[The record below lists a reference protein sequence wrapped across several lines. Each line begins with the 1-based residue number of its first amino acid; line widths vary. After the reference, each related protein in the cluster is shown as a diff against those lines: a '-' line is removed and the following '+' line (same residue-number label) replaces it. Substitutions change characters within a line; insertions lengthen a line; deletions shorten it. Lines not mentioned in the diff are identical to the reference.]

1 MHRRKSTSYRMGRF
15 GRFELS
21 RYEGPDVAP
30 PPPLRIDNPKDHG
43 NGRSEP
49 ESLNHRSVD
58 GDDSLQLS
66 RSSMESESDNEH
78 QLCLSRTLDQNR
90 YETSSDPHPS
100 RKVGRTGSRVLHA

>member
-1 MHRRKSTSYRMGRF
+1 MGRF

-30 PPPLRIDNPKDHG
+30 PPPLRIANPKDHG

-78 QLCLSRTLDQNR
+78 QLCLSRTLDKNR